1 MSTTQTSHTN
11 GAVWCVASPGFR
23 LGQFVHPEGECACFR
38 GGPAPIATRSPLDEA
53 LALAAARTRSSLTL
67 AA

>member
-1 MSTTQTSHTN
+1 MSTTLMNTN

-23 LGQFVHPEGECACFR
+23 PGQFVHPEGECACFR
-38 GGPAPIATRSPLDEA
+38 GGPAPIATRSPLEDA
-53 LALAAARTRSSLTL
+53 LALAATRTRATLTL